1 MTEEIK
7 FLCKH
12 YALLHFISV
21 SSSLCTQFWLML
33 LVGIT
38 LALLHLSVSFH
49 KIITRLLLMII
60 YIWCCAAFIIIYR
73 SSYEDHLVKSIDHC
87 VQIRGSTNSGT
98 LNPVSSRSPYTWYN
112 VVIIVRKYRNKKK
125 KGGLVHTTFVMMLCA
140 LVRDPVLQ
148 CDPLISWCQRCQLRI
163 NNYVPDEIWQ
173 QALKLFFYWLWF
185 LHISI

>member
-7 FLCKH
+7 FLYKN

-21 SSSLCTQFWLML
+21 RSSLCTQFWLML
-33 LVGIT
+33 LVGIP

-60 YIWCCAAFIIIYR
+60 FIWWCAAFIIIYR

-98 LNPVSSRSPYTWYN
+98 LNPVSSRSPYTWYT
-112 VVIIVRKYRNKKK
+112 VVIIVRKYRHKKK
-125 KGGLVHTTFVMMLCA
+125 RWFGACHFCYDALCSSKRSSSRMWSINFV
-140 LVRDPVLQ
+140 
-148 CDPLISWCQRCQLRI
+148 
-163 NNYVPDEIWQ
+163 VPEV
-173 QALKLFFYWLWF
+173 
-185 LHISI
+185 SIKNK